1 MKVKNVRKVT
11 SKEDESRQEAVHIYR
26 SLLIKLQA
34 DKRIGDQSQ
43 K

>member
-1 MKVKNVRKVT
+1 MKVTNIRKPKT
-11 SKEDESRQEAVHIYR
+11 RDYEPKQEAVHIYR

-34 DKRIGDQSQ
+34 DKRIGEKRQ